1 MNDQV
6 SFTCGA
12 CQATL
17 SIPTELA
24 GISGPCPYC
33 ATVVTSPR
41 PAPAIRPSS
50 PKWQPAAPEQEVR
63 AESRPWHRGQSMTQE
78 ETVIIRPRRIAL
90 NIAALAAVFVGGV
103 AGLWKLWEPE
113 PNAKLDGKAVKD
125 DRPLGRPA
133 AGPTPPRPE
142 VLASAEENG
151 LPPPADET
159 PQPTMAPVPS
169 AVARNVSTGQAS
181 QPGPVT
187 AVISPGVKS
196 PEAVP
201 APASAPSGPMSAEE
215 KEIRKVVPAAGYLE
229 KPGTALVNF
238 LAAKTWQERLKYCL
252 APEKVSKLMEAY
264 YKEHADGPVIPE
276 DMELTRMEPMQDDPK
291 RHYYAFIIFM
301 PGKEEGVPV
310 SIEET
315 KAGCLVEWSTFIEGK
330 DGLLDKFYKVY
341 QKGTQTFRVLVR
353 RGHYFGDDVPNQDRR
368 VVFDISPPDGT
379 GPYKMW
385 MDKDSAAY
393 SKYFATGDRTRW
405 EISSMM
411 VVTLEW
417 EKTETGAAF
426 VRLRDVVADTWHPG
440 MLPK

>member
-17 SIPTELA
+17 SIPAEHA

-41 PAPAIRPSS
+41 PAPVIRPSS
-50 PKWQPAAPEQEVR
+50 QNRQTMAPEQE
-63 AESRPWHRGQSMTQE
+63 SRPWFEAQLMTQE
-78 ETVIIRPRRIAL
+78 ETVIMRPRRIAL
-90 NIAALAAVFVGGV
+90 KVAALAAVFVGGV

-113 PNAKLDGKAVKD
+113 AKAESGGITVREA
-125 DRPLGRPA
+125 RPVARPFA
-133 AGPTPPRPE
+133 EPTTPRPE
-142 VLASAEENG
+142 VLASAEEG
-151 LPPPADET
+151 LLPPPADKT
-159 PQPTMAPVPS
+159 PQPAVAPVPS
-169 AVARNVSTGQAS
+169 AVAHNVSTGKPS
-181 QPGPVT
+181 TPGPVSP
-187 AVISPGVKS
+187 VISPGVKTPDAS
-196 PEAVP
+196 PPPAAV
-201 APASAPSGPMSAEE
+201 PSGPMSAEE
-215 KEIRKVVPAAGYLE
+215 KEIREVVPSSGHLE
-229 KPGTALVNF
+229 KPGTALIRF
-238 LAAKTWQERLKYCL
+238 FAAKTWQERLKYCL

-264 YKEHADGPVIPE
+264 YKEHADGPIVPE
-276 DMELTRMEPMQDDPK
+276 DMELTRMEPMEDDPK

-310 SIEET
+310 SVEET

-330 DGLLDKFYKVY
+330 DGLLNKFYKAY
-341 QKGTQTFRVLVR
+341 QKGPQTFRVLVR

-368 VVFDISPPDGT
+368 SVFDLSPPDGT
-379 GPYKMW
+379 GPYKLW
-385 MDKDSAAY
+385 IDKDSVAY
-393 SKYFATGDRTRW
+393 SKHFATGDRTRW

-417 EKTETGAAF
+417 EKTETGATF
-426 VRLRDVVADTWHPG
+426 VRLRDIVADTWHPG